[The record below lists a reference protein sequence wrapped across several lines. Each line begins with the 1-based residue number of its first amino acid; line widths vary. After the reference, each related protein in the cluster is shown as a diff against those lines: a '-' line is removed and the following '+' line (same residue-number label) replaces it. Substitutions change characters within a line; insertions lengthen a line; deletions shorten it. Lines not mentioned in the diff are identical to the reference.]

1 MPVHKHN
8 VDITGA
14 PKSFIQSKYE
24 TYFPRK
30 AMHSCVLI

>member
-8 VDITGA
+8 VDITEA

-24 TYFPRK
+24 TYFPQK
-30 AMHSCVLI
+30 AMHTVVY